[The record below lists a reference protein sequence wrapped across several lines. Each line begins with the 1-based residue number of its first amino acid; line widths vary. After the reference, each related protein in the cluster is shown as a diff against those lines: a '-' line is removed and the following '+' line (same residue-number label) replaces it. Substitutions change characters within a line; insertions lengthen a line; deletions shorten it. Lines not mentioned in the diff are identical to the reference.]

1 MTSFTDFRKGVHN
14 GHEVRG
20 ISELRKELEEFNTD
34 NHPMR
39 TTDNDSKDDLMKYID
54 QQVIEISK

>member
-1 MTSFTDFRKGVHN
+1 MTTFTEFRKGVHN

-20 ISELRKELEEFNTD
+20 ISELRMELEELNKD

-39 TTDNDSKDDLMKYID
+39 TTDNDCKDDLMKYID
-54 QQVIEISK
+54 QQVIEMSK